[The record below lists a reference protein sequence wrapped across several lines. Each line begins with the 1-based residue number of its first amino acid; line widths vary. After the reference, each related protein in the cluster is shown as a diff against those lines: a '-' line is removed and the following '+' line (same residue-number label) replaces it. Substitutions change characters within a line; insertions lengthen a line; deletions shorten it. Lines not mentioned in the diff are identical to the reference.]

1 MNKNIIFYVDQTE
14 TDEKFIRD
22 INYVK
27 AYGEIIPFKTSEERN
42 KVKNEDAILYEELK
56 NEWQKVLSKEKKVKI
71 LKSEKLDK
79 SKTKATE
86 EQKESGKE
94 KNKKGKILTSAAA
107 ITVAAGITAGAT
119 VGCLNKN
126 RKDDNNQDIK
136 ISTNEFESLTVNE
149 IIEKLKDNGQKDAY
163 LSMNEFQK
171 YFNENAAN
179 SIYKDYDGENKLYLT
194 AEEVE
199 ALFVYLNAETLA
211 SETFANIFEGK
222 DKFNSERFSN
232 KYTDASRVLATYY
245 MRATETSGISNL
257 FKDEENKTYFDRFE
271 QLLLEANINQ
281 TVENKEKL
289 QAFLKDIL
297 YSDKIDTPTEK
308 YSEAVGLIE
317 TSLVPAAY
325 AKGLIST
332 ELYEEIVK
340 HNETNTCNNIKNE
353 IKGIEDQ
360 IEAEKASKVLM
371 ILPEKMDKENIKALG
386 RDINLA
392 GDLTNENKNN
402 NQVINNNNS
411 TKVDRDTA
419 IKNVGKEEV
428 KRQEA
433 EALNGKMVEYTM
445 PNGEKKKITVEEA
458 NQREKIKSQG
468 LRDGYSKTY
477 EETRK
482 RVAKNGKKVSID
494 DFNLTIEYNESYKD
508 SYMQGFKEGSRK
520 GVILGYTDGIVEYEA
535 SKRTESGTTITEE
548 EETIPNKEQETTIT
562 EEEESTKEDN
572 GLEVPKVTPSINI
585 PEDEEIEE
593 IIEEQMEESEKE
605 MVRGRK

>member
-1 MNKNIIFYVDQTE
+1 
-14 TDEKFIRD
+14 
-22 INYVK
+22 
-27 AYGEIIPFKTSEERN
+27 
-42 KVKNEDAILYEELK
+42 
-56 NEWQKVLSKEKKVKI
+56 
-71 LKSEKLDK
+71 
-79 SKTKATE
+79 
-86 EQKESGKE
+86 
-94 KNKKGKILTSAAA
+94 
-107 ITVAAGITAGAT
+107 
-119 VGCLNKN
+119 
-126 RKDDNNQDIK
+126 
-136 ISTNEFESLTVNE
+136 
-149 IIEKLKDNGQKDAY
+149 
-163 LSMNEFQK
+163 
-171 YFNENAAN
+171 
-179 SIYKDYDGENKLYLT
+179 
-194 AEEVE
+194 
-199 ALFVYLNAETLA
+199 
-211 SETFANIFEGK
+211 
-222 DKFNSERFSN
+222 
-232 KYTDASRVLATYY
+232 
-245 MRATETSGISNL
+245 
-257 FKDEENKTYFDRFE
+257 
-271 QLLLEANINQ
+271 
-281 TVENKEKL
+281 
-289 QAFLKDIL
+289 
-297 YSDKIDTPTEK
+297 
-308 YSEAVGLIE
+308 
-317 TSLVPAAY
+317 
-325 AKGLIST
+325 
-332 ELYEEIVK
+332 
-340 HNETNTCNNIKNE
+340 
-353 IKGIEDQ
+353 
-360 IEAEKASKVLM
+360 M

-535 SKRTESGTTITEE
+535 SKTTESGTTITEE

>member
-1 MNKNIIFYVDQTE
+1 MNKNIIFYVDE
-14 TDEKFIRD
+14 IRENGKHFQK

-27 AYGEIIPFKTSEERN
+27 AYGEIIPFATIEEKRRL
-42 KVKNEDAILYEELK
+42 KNEDEELFEELAD
-56 NEWQKVLSKEKKVKI
+56 EWKKVLLGKIEPKVIKPEKPKKEK
-71 LKSEKLDK
+71 S
-79 SKTKATE
+79 SKA
-86 EQKESGKE
+86 
-94 KNKKGKILTSAAA
+94 KNKKGKILASAAA
-107 ITVAAGITAGAT
+107 VTVAAGITAGAT

-126 RKDDNNQDIK
+126 RKDDNNRDIK

-179 SIYKDYDGENKLYLT
+179 SIYKDYDGENKLFLT

-199 ALFVYLNAETLA
+199 ALFVYLNADTLT

-245 MRATETSGISNL
+245 MRATETSGISKL

-325 AKGLIST
+325 AKGLIPT
-332 ELYEEIVK
+332 DLYEEIVK

-360 IEAEKASKVLM
+360 TEAEKSSKVLM

-392 GDLTNENKNN
+392 GDLINKNKNN

-419 IKNVGKEEV
+419 IKNVGKDEV
-428 KRQEA
+428 KRQEE
-433 EALNGKMVEYTM
+433 EALNEKMVEYTM
-445 PNGEKKKITVEEA
+445 PNGEKKKITVKEA
-458 NQREKIKSQG
+458 NQREKIKAQG

-535 SKRTESGTTITEE
+535 SRRTESGTTITEKK
-548 EETIPNKEQETTIT
+548 ETIPNKEQETTKK
-562 EEEESTKEDN
+562 EELTKEDN

>member
-1 MNKNIIFYVDQTE
+1 MNKNIIFYVDE
-14 TDEKFIRD
+14 IRENGKHFQK

-27 AYGEIIPFKTSEERN
+27 AYGEIIPFATIEEKRRL
-42 KVKNEDAILYEELK
+42 KNEDEELFEELAD
-56 NEWQKVLSKEKKVKI
+56 EWKKVLLGQIEPKVLKPEKPKKEK
-71 LKSEKLDK
+71 S
-79 SKTKATE
+79 SKA
-86 EQKESGKE
+86 
-94 KNKKGKILTSAAA
+94 KNKKGKILASAAA
-107 ITVAAGITAGAT
+107 VTVAAGITAGAT

-126 RKDDNNQDIK
+126 RKDDNNRDIK

-179 SIYKDYDGENKLYLT
+179 SIYKDYDGENKLFLT

-199 ALFVYLNAETLA
+199 ALFVYLNADTLT

-245 MRATETSGISNL
+245 MRATETSGISKL

-325 AKGLIST
+325 AKGLIPT
-332 ELYEEIVK
+332 DLYEEIVK

-360 IEAEKASKVLM
+360 TEAEKSSKVLM
-371 ILPEKMDKENIKALG
+371 ILP
-386 RDINLA
+386 
-392 GDLTNENKNN
+392 
-402 NQVINNNNS
+402 
-411 TKVDRDTA
+411 
-419 IKNVGKEEV
+419 
-428 KRQEA
+428 
-433 EALNGKMVEYTM
+433 
-445 PNGEKKKITVEEA
+445 
-458 NQREKIKSQG
+458 
-468 LRDGYSKTY
+468 
-477 EETRK
+477 
-482 RVAKNGKKVSID
+482 
-494 DFNLTIEYNESYKD
+494 
-508 SYMQGFKEGSRK
+508 
-520 GVILGYTDGIVEYEA
+520 
-535 SKRTESGTTITEE
+535 
-548 EETIPNKEQETTIT
+548 
-562 EEEESTKEDN
+562 
-572 GLEVPKVTPSINI
+572 
-585 PEDEEIEE
+585 
-593 IIEEQMEESEKE
+593 
-605 MVRGRK
+605 